1 MKKNILTKAKKY
13 VQSSLALCL
22 LSSSIFAVNAF
33 REEPEEALA
42 VVYQREVPL
51 ISKIHAQELFSN
63 TCKIANKKQ
72 ASLVVETLI
81 NASEKHD
88 IDFQLLLAVMAA
100 ESNCKH
106 NAVSPRGALGLM
118 QLMPTTAKWLGANK
132 PMNIEQNINAAA
144 KYLSYLIKEFDGNF
158 NLAIAAYNAGP
169 NAVKRYKAIPP
180 YRETKGYV
188 KKVLL
193 RYNKYIELTKI

>member
-1 MKKNILTKAKKY
+1 MERKILIKAKKY
-13 VQSSLALCL
+13 VRVSFALCL
-22 LSSSIFAVNAF
+22 LSSSIFAISTF
-33 REEPEEALA
+33 KEEPVEALA
-42 VVYQREVPL
+42 VVYQREIPL
-51 ISKIHAQELFSN
+51 ITKAHAQELFSN

-72 ASLVVETLI
+72 ADLVVETLI
-81 NASEKHD
+81 RASEKHE

-100 ESNCKH
+100 ESNCRH

-118 QLMPTTAKWLGANK
+118 QLMPTTARWLGASK

-169 NAVKRYKAIPP
+169 NAVKRYNAIPP

-188 KKVLL
+188 RKVLL